1 MRMWKS
7 KPGMRS
13 LFSAREGTA
22 AVEFAMVLPL
32 LLVLLFAG
40 IEIGRLLTDFH
51 AVSKSVRDATRYLTR
66 VGMTCPGAAASTG
79 PLANYIDNAGDATI
93 ANNLAMTGTVD
104 TPTMPADYL
113 LSYWKN
119 TATVSS
125 TVTCILNGG
134 QYQGVYVAK
143 PLIPQITMTATVPFA
158 FLWGTLFMDAA
169 NINMTLSHTEV
180 HVGA

>member
-1 MRMWKS
+1 MRMGKS
-7 KPGMRS
+7 KPGMKS

-93 ANNLAMTGTVD
+93 ARNLAMTGTVD
-104 TPTMPADYL
+104 TPTVTADYL
-113 LSYWKN
+113 LSYWTN
-119 TATVSS
+119 TTTVS
-125 TVTCILNGG
+125 TAVTCILNGG
-134 QYQGVYVAK
+134 QYQGVYVGKA
-143 PLIPQITMTATVPFA
+143 LIPQITMTATVPFA
-158 FLWGTLFMDAA
+158 FLWGTMFMNDAT
-169 NINMTLSHTEV
+169 INMTLSHTEV
-180 HVGA
+180 HVGD

>member
-7 KPGMRS
+7 TPAMKS

-22 AVEFAMVLPL
+22 AVEFAMCLPL
-32 LLVLLFAG
+32 LLILLFAG
-40 IEIGRLLTDFH
+40 IEIGRLLTDYH

-66 VGMTCPGAAASTG
+66 VGVTCPGTAASTG
-79 PLANYIDNAGDATI
+79 PLANYIDTAGDATI
-93 ANNLAMTGTVD
+93 SRNLAMTGTVD
-104 TPTMPADYL
+104 TPTVAADYL
-113 LSYWKN
+113 LSYWTN

-134 QYQGVYVAK
+134 QYQGVYAGQA
-143 PLIPQITMTATVPFA
+143 LIPQITMTATVPFA
-158 FLWGTLFMDAA
+158 FLWGTLFMDDA

-180 HVGA
+180 HVGE